1 MLCPTCGNVIAPDA
15 RFCPRCGAQMG
26 FQSQP
31 GFPAQPAP
39 VFGVP
44 FVDSSTRVS
53 RHIQTLGMLWLI
65 YAAVRFVTKLTGLF
79 FLHGFLG
86 HHGANHWIFGSG
98 PFSNDWMAALWPMA
112 LTSLVVSVALC
123 VLTGYALATRQPW
136 GRVFGI
142 IFGILALFHPF
153 LGTALGIYT
162 LWVLAPTA
170 SGVEY
175 ATLSQSAA
183 RT

>member
-1 MLCPTCGNVIAPDA
+1 
-15 RFCPRCGAQMG
+15 MG
-26 FQSQP
+26 FQSQS

-39 VFGVP
+39 VYGVP
-44 FVDSSTRVS
+44 LTGSYNRNRVS
-53 RHIQTLGMLWLI
+53 SHIQTLGMLWLI
-65 YAAVRFVTKLTGLF
+65 YAAVRFVIKLTGLF

-86 HHGANHWIFGSG
+86 HHEANHWIFGSG
-98 PFSNDWMAALWPMA
+98 PFSNDWMAALWPIA

-123 VLTGYALATRQPW
+123 VLTGYALITRQSW

-175 ATLSQSAA
+175 AALSQSAA

>member
-1 MLCPTCGNVIAPDA
+1 MLCPTCGNDIAQDA
-15 RFCPRCGAQMG
+15 RFCPRCGAPTG
-26 FQSQP
+26 SPSQP
-31 GFPAQPAP
+31 GLPTQPAP
-39 VFGVP
+39 IYGVP
-44 FVDSSTRVS
+44 LIDASTRVS

-65 YAAVRFVTKLTGLF
+65 YAGWRFMIKLAGLF

-86 HHGANHWIFGSG
+86 HHEMNHWIFSSS
-98 PFSNDWMAALWPMA
+98 PFTNDWMAALFPVA
-112 LTSLVVSVALC
+112 LTSLIVSVALC
-123 VLTGYALATRQPW
+123 VLTGYALLTRQPW

-153 LGTALGIYT
+153 LGTILGIYT
-162 LWVLAPTA
+162 LWVLAPAA

-175 ATLSQSAA
+175 AAISQSAA

>member
-1 MLCPTCGNVIAPDA
+1 
-15 RFCPRCGAQMG
+15 MG
-26 FQSQP
+26 FQSQS
-31 GFPAQPAP
+31 GIPAQPAP
-39 VFGVP
+39 VYGVP
-44 FVDSSTRVS
+44 FIDSSTRVS

-65 YAAVRFVTKLTGLF
+65 YAAVRFVTKLAGLF
-79 FLHGFLG
+79 FLHGFFG

-98 PFSNDWMAALWPMA
+98 PFSNDWMAALWPIA

-175 ATLSQSAA
+175 AALSQSAA

>member
-1 MLCPTCGNVIAPDA
+1 
-15 RFCPRCGAQMG
+15 MG
-26 FQSQP
+26 FQPQP
-31 GFPAQPAP
+31 GFPAQPAF
-39 VFGVP
+39 VYGVP
-44 FVDSSTRVS
+44 LTDASTRVS

-65 YAAVRFVTKLTGLF
+65 YAAVRFVTKLAGLF
-79 FLHGFLG
+79 FLHGFFG
-86 HHGANHWIFGSG
+86 HHEANHWIFGGG
-98 PFSNDWMAALWPMA
+98 PFSNDWMAALWPIA

-123 VLTGYALATRQPW
+123 VLTGYALITRAPW

-162 LWVLAPTA
+162 LWVLAPSA

-175 ATLSQSAA
+175 AALSQSAA

>member
-1 MLCPTCGNVIAPDA
+1 MPCPTCGNDIAPDA
-15 RFCPRCGAQMG
+15 RFCPRCGAQITP
-26 FQSQP
+26 QSQP
-31 GFPAQPAP
+31 GFTAQPAP
-39 VFGVP
+39 VYGVS
-44 FVDSSTRVS
+44 FVDASTRVS

-86 HHGANHWIFGSG
+86 HHGANHWIFGGS
-98 PFSNDWMAALWPMA
+98 PFTNDWMAALLPVA
-112 LTSLVVSVALC
+112 LTTLVVSVALC
-123 VLTGYALATRQPW
+123 VLTGYALITRQPW

-153 LGTALGIYT
+153 LGTILGIYT
-162 LWVLAPTA
+162 LWVLAPGA

-175 ATLSQSAA
+175 AAISQPAP

>member
-1 MLCPTCGNVIAPDA
+1 MLCPTCGNVIAHDA
-15 RFCPRCGAQMG
+15 RFCPRCGAQIG
-26 FQSQP
+26 SQSQP

-39 VFGVP
+39 VYGVP
-44 FVDSSTRVS
+44 FIDSSTRVS

-65 YAAVRFVTKLTGLF
+65 YAAVRFVTKLAGLF
-79 FLHGFLG
+79 FLHGFFG

-98 PFSNDWMAALWPMA
+98 PFSNDWMAALWPIA

-123 VLTGYALATRQPW
+123 VLTGYALITRQPW

-162 LWVLAPTA
+162 LWVLAPGA

-175 ATLSQSAA
+175 EAISRSTPRS
-183 RT
+183 

>member
-1 MLCPTCGNVIAPDA
+1 
-15 RFCPRCGAQMG
+15 MG
-26 FQSQP
+26 SPSQP
-31 GFPAQPAP
+31 GFSAQPAP
-39 VFGVP
+39 VYGVP

-86 HHGANHWIFGSG
+86 HHEANHWIFGSG
-98 PFSNDWMAALWPMA
+98 PFSNDWMAALWPIA

-123 VLTGYALATRQPW
+123 VLTGYALITRQSW

-175 ATLSQSAA
+175 AALSQSAA